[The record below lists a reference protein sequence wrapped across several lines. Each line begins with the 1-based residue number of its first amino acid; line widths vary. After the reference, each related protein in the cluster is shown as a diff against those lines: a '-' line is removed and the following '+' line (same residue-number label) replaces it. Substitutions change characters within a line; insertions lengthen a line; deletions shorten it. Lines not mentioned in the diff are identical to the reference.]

1 MPVVGTQGVAEFAD
15 LKALEAQVEK
25 ALLDMATRELG
36 VPADQ
41 IVVRDADPEEDFGLS
56 AKDWTV
62 TPSSANAYNTYI
74 DKIIADNKF
83 VAIYGVAAV
92 DADNVTLIKFTSGAK
107 TLDIW
112 DISHAQAFNNKIKV
126 TKSPILVRQNTQIKI
141 DLYATST
148 DAVKLPLFAKVAEVK
163 GRTIEPGS
171 VR

>member
-25 ALLDMATRELG
+25 ALLEKATRELG
-36 VPADQ
+36 VPTDQ
-41 IVVRDADPEEDFGLS
+41 LVVRDADPESDFGLS
-56 AKDWTV
+56 NKVWTV
-62 TPSSANAYNTYI
+62 TPSTANAYNTYI
-74 DKIIADNKF
+74 NKTVDDNKF

-92 DADNVTLIKFTSGAK
+92 DADNVTLIKFSSGAK

-112 DISHAQAFNNKIKV
+112 DISQVQALQNKVKV
-126 TKSPILVRQNTQIKI
+126 TKSPILVRQNTQIKVE
-141 DLYATST
+141 LYASST
-148 DAVKLPLFAKVAEVK
+148 DAVILPLFAKVAEVK

>member
-1 MPVVGTQGVAEFAD
+1 MPVVGTQCVAEFAD
-15 LKALEAQVEK
+15 IKALEAQVEK
-25 ALLDMATRELG
+25 ALLDMAARELG

-56 AKDWTV
+56 TKDWTV
-62 TPSSANAYNTYI
+62 TPATANAYNTYI
-74 DKIIADNKF
+74 NKTIDDNKF

-92 DADNVTLIKFTSGAK
+92 DADNVTLIKFSSGAK
-107 TLDIW
+107 VLDIW
-112 DISHAQAFNNKIKV
+112 DISHTQILQNKFRI

-141 DLYATST
+141 ELYATST

-163 GRTIEPGS
+163 GKTIEPGS

>member
-25 ALLDMATRELG
+25 ALLEKATRELG

-41 IVVRDADPEEDFGLS
+41 IVVRDADPEDDFGLTN
-56 AKDWTV
+56 KVWTV

-74 DKIIADNKF
+74 NKTIDDNKF

-92 DADNVTLIKFTSGAK
+92 DADNVTLIKISSGAK

-112 DISHAQAFNNKIKV
+112 DISQVQALQNKVKV

-141 DLYATST
+141 ELYATST
-148 DAVKLPLFAKVAEVK
+148 DAVTLPLFAKVAEVK
-163 GRTIEPGS
+163 GKTVEPGT

>member
-1 MPVVGTQGVAEFAD
+1 MPVVGTQAVAEFAD

-25 ALLDMATRELG
+25 ALLDIATRELG

-41 IVVRDADPEEDFGLS
+41 IVVRDADPEDDFGLTN
-56 AKDWTV
+56 KVWTV
-62 TPSSANAYNTYI
+62 TPSSANAYNSYI
-74 DKIIADNKF
+74 NKTVDDNKF

-112 DISHAQAFNNKIKV
+112 DISHVQALQNKLRV
-126 TKSPILVRQNTQIKI
+126 TKSPIIVRQNTQIKI
-141 DLYATST
+141 ELYATST
-148 DAVKLPLFAKVAEVK
+148 DAVILPLFAKVAEVK
-163 GRTIEPGS
+163 GKTVEPGS